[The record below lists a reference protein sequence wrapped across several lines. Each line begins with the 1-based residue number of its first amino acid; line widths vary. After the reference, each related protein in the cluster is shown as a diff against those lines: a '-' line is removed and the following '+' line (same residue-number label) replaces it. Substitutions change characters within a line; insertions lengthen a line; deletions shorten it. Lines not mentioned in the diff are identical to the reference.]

1 MCHICGH
8 SFTDQ
13 KNMDAHVKNHSK
25 SDESKANILNSIDNA
40 LNKQGES
47 SQAESADKSQE
58 EEQSEEQPEEEQSEE
73 QPEEEQSE
81 EQPDETP
88 QEQPGK
94 NPEKET
100 AETPQ
105 GTQSQPN
112 LFSEEYIDS
121 LMQLN
126 PDFAEESQH
135 SEESSDS
142 TED

>member
-8 SFTDQ
+8 SFADQ

-40 LNKQGES
+40 LNKQSVGES
-47 SQAESADKSQE
+47 SQAESGDIPQE
-58 EEQSEEQPEEEQSEE
+58 EEQSEDNPQNVSENVSLPTEE
-73 QPEEEQSE
+73 QPG
-81 EQPDETP
+81 ETP
-88 QEQPGK
+88 QEEPGR

-112 LFSEEYIDS
+112 LFSEEYIDT
-121 LMQLN
+121 LVELN

-135 SEESSDS
+135 SEESLNS
-142 TED
+142 TDD